1 MVNHKKHAQPF
12 AKTFAY
18 LRTSSAA
25 NVGEDKDSA
34 QRQRAA
40 IDAWAKPAGVEI
52 VAEYRDEAVRG
63 ADPVDAR
70 PGFAAMLA
78 AIAGNGVR
86 TIVVETASRFA
97 RDLMTQEAGHAML
110 RDAGIDLIAADSPTA
125 FLDDSPTAVLIR
137 QLLGAVAQ
145 FEKAM
150 LVAKLRGARERKAR
164 LLGVKTITGRKSVAE
179 LAPEAVELAR
189 RMARRRKRQLSLR
202 EIAAELAAAGHL
214 TRHGQPYSAT
224 SIARMLGRA

>member
-1 MVNHKKHAQPF
+1 VTKNTNRARSIGKAL
-12 AKTFAY
+12 AY
-18 LRTSSAA
+18 VRTSSAA

-34 QRQRAA
+34 LRQRAA
-40 IDAWAKPAGVEI
+40 IDAWAKAAGVEI
-52 VAEYRDEAVRG
+52 VGEYRDEAVRG

-86 TIVVETASRFA
+86 TIAVETASRFA

-137 QLLGAVAQ
+137 QLLGAVSQ

-179 LAPEAVELAR
+179 LAPEAVEMAKRL
-189 RMARRRKRQLSLR
+189 ARRRKRPLSLR
-202 EIAAELAAAGHL
+202 EIASELAAAGHL

-224 SIARMLGRA
+224 SVARMLGKA

>member
-1 MVNHKKHAQPF
+1 MINHSNGSRRIAQ
-12 AKTFAY
+12 AFAY
-18 LRTSSAA
+18 IRTSSAT

-40 IDAWAKPAGVEI
+40 IDAWAKAAGVEI
-52 VAEYRDEAVRG
+52 VGEYRDEAVRG

-70 PGFAAMLA
+70 AGFAAMLA

-137 QLLGAVAQ
+137 QLLGAVSQ

-179 LAPEAVELAR
+179 LAPGAVELAR
-189 RMARRRKRQLSLR
+189 RLARRRKRQLSLR

-214 TRHGQPYSAT
+214 TRHGKPYAAT
-224 SIARMLGRA
+224 AIARMLGRA